1 MATRFSFGSRGAEST
16 APQVYETARRNGAP
30 VVQGIGAA
38 LRERREAMGVTLAE
52 AEVATRI
59 RQKYLA
65 ALEADEWQ
73 LLPGEVVGRGF
84 LRNYATYLGLE
95 PTEIIE
101 HRRAVVDPSLASSL
115 ATISAG
121 SNLPPTRQ
129 VDYRPKEVDLRDEP
143 DVMETRELRLGP
155 LLATLAVAAFAVL
168 LWFGRDPIGNAA
180 TDAVDAIEAS
190 MAGLTTRPAAPTAT
204 LVATTDAAAVVNP
217 QNLGGQADPQ
227 APVAGTDESIALAGS
242 TELEPETAEQA
253 AQPPASND
261 GGEGAGGDTP
271 AGGGLSALA
280 ALRPTATPE
289 PVDAT
294 ATAEAFAAVEPTPT
308 PAPPEPTAIPTEAP
322 TPTEEPTPEPVVLP
336 PLCPD
341 ERSVIT
347 SPGVSQ
353 VVNGT
358 VGVTGTAVHEA
369 FSYYKLE
376 FAPGADAGGGYVYFD
391 GAQSPVAGGLLGNL
405 DTTALAN
412 GDYTIQLI
420 VVDQSGNFPA
430 PCRVTIS
437 VQN

>member
-1 MATRFSFGSRGAEST
+1 
-16 APQVYETARRNGAP
+16 
-30 VVQGIGAA
+30 
-38 LRERREAMGVTLAE
+38 MGVTLAE

-65 ALEADEWQ
+65 ALESDEWQ

-168 LWFGRDPIGNAA
+168 LWFGRDPIGTAA
-180 TDAVDAIEAS
+180 TGAVDAIEAS
-190 MAGLTTRPAAPTAT
+190 MAGITARPAAPTAT
-204 LVATTDAAAVVNP
+204 LAATTDAAGVVNP
-217 QNLGGQADPQ
+217 QNLGAQTDPQ
-227 APVAGTDESIALAGS
+227 AAAAGTDESLAPADS
-242 TELEPETAEQA
+242 AASQADTAEQA
-253 AQPPASND
+253 AQPPGTDAAEETD
-261 GGEGAGGDTP
+261 GGAQ

-280 ALRPTATPE
+280 ALQPTATPE
-289 PVDAT
+289 PADAT
-294 ATAEAFAAVEPTPT
+294 ATAEAFNAVEPTPT
-308 PAPPEPTAIPTEAP
+308 PVPPEPTAVPTEAP
-322 TPTEEPTPEPVVLP
+322 TEAPPPTEEPTPEPVVLP
-336 PLCPD
+336 PVCPD

-347 SPGVSQ
+347 SPGVNQ
-353 VVNGT
+353 VVNGA
-358 VGVTGTAVHEA
+358 VSVTGTAVHEA

-376 FAPGADAGGGYVYFD
+376 FAPGADAGGGYVYFA

-405 DTTALAN
+405 DTTALPN
-412 GDYTIQLI
+412 GDHTIQLI